1 MIFNLFKSKPILKE
15 LVPKNFVDI
24 HSHIL
29 PGIDDG
35 AKNINESLKLIYEM
49 KEIGFSKIIAT
60 PHTYFGVHNNTNQTI
75 INSFQGL
82 LPMVKDKVEICYSSE
97 YMIDEYLQK
106 KIDEKTLLPLNKNY
120 VLIEMSYIGEPINL
134 YEIIFKLIH
143 NGYKPIIAHP
153 ERYRFMHRDFKK
165 YYKLKELGCHF
176 QLNMLSITGYYGPDV
191 LKISEKLLKNNLI
204 DFVGS
209 DIHKERHVKEFYNK
223 IKLKNFDKFIKSINL
238 TKEIF
243 GD

>member
-191 LKISEKLLKNNLI
+191 LKISEKI
-204 DFVGS
+204 IS
-209 DIHKERHVKEFYNK
+209 
-223 IKLKNFDKFIKSINL
+223 
-238 TKEIF
+238 
-243 GD
+243 